1 MTTRK
6 RPPSR
11 REIEAMA
18 NAAARETAILLSIAI
33 QHGVD
38 IEMIRAALTAN
49 RELAGDGVNW
59 PPAEY
64 ARPGEIEPP
73 SAA

>member
-1 MTTRK
+1 MTRK

-33 QHGVD
+33 QHGAD
-38 IEMIRAALTAN
+38 IEMIRVALAAN
-49 RELAGDGVNW
+49 RDLAGNGAVNW